1 MNFIYLERPPWMRA
15 HTNRVSNLLLCA
27 WVRVRLSV
35 HGDARNPHSRTA
47 DCDVAIIP
55 RVCID
60 GLLFFTHELRYFSRS
75 SDAFCDSLRFHTRQ
89 LSGIVIA
96 RKCREKLNN
105 WRLNLHFFSPLGYF
119 ITVKCNILFIAILAY
134 STYNRTSASLSR
146 QKKSL
151 CRTFRILLLSITRSK
166 LRTIAII

>member
-1 MNFIYLERPPWMRA
+1 MRFVIRFDL
-15 HTNRVSNLLLCA
+15 T
-27 WVRVRLSV
+27 
-35 HGDARNPHSRTA
+35 HG
-47 DCDVAIIP
+47 
-55 RVCID
+55 
-60 GLLFFTHELRYFSRS
+60 S
-75 SDAFCDSLRFHTRQ
+75 SPASYSEEVPKEIEQ
-89 LSGIVIA
+89 LKIKST
-96 RKCREKLNN
+96 
-105 WRLNLHFFSPLGYF
+105 FFSPLGYF